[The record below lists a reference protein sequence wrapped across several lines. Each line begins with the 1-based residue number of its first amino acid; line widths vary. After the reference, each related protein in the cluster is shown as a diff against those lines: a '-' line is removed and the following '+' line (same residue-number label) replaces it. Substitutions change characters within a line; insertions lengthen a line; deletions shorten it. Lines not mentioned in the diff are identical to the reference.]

1 MQAYCCLLPYG
12 LMLLKYTSVQPYL
25 HLICL
30 LTHSCSIWCLSKAK
44 RLYEQRC
51 RDKDEAEQA
60 VHRNANLVTQKQ
72 QEKVWRVGGCAT
84 WERSVSS
91 HWFPIPSPSLSSGV
105 RMAWVGCWP
114 SLVGLLCCEWST
126 RALLYLSSLSHLWQ
140 LFLKLAQ
147 TKSALEDSG
156 ECGDT
161 AYWFGGASRGMGGGR
176 RKLSYRSSETIGN
189 TYLGEA
195 HVAPPYGPTILP
207 VFSPDMTSVLLWHFA
222 SQWIVHCREPTI
234 TGFSPG
240 PFSHFWLEKV
250 PSSKKYISLI
260 NIYQLTIWFPS

>member
-1 MQAYCCLLPYG
+1 MPSYGSWLFLSWAMLTLVLLSSQIELIMEAIHKNRNLQYKKTMEVMQAYCCLLPYG
-12 LMLLKYTSVQPYL
+12 LMLLKYTSMQPYL

-72 QEKVWRVGGCAT
+72 QEKVRIVAGCAT

-91 HWFPIPSPSLSSGV
+91 HRFPIPCPSLSSGV

-161 AYWFGGASRGMGGGR
+161 AYWFGGGRGISWDGR
-176 RKLSYRSSETIGN
+176 REK
-189 TYLGEA
+189 EA
-195 HVAPPYGPTILP
+195 EL
-207 VFSPDMTSVLLWHFA
+207 
-222 SQWIVHCREPTI
+222 
-234 TGFSPG
+234 
-240 PFSHFWLEKV
+240 
-250 PSSKKYISLI
+250 
-260 NIYQLTIWFPS
+260 